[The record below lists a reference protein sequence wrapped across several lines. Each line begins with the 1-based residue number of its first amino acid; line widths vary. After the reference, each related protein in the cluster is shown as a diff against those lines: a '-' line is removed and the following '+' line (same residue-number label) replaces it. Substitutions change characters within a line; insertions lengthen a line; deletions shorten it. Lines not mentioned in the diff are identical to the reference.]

1 MKNIFCLGI
10 ALIIL
15 ISACSPTRPLLQQLP
30 TSLPTTSLMP
40 TQSPTPSETIVPS
53 HMATGQAEATA
64 YTSTQIAK
72 EQEAMTDCLGYSSRA
87 HSPDRYY
94 SLEKNWY
101 VAYCEYPDTHFNYTA
116 IIKADNST
124 RWEVPFY
131 ETWGSQ
137 QISDAWPDGIK
148 DGEMS
153 LFAWSPDEKYVFLNP
168 YFCCLDGPGMMF
180 VAGYGLFQLDLAT
193 GTIAQID
200 GGSAA
205 FALSPDTKKL
215 ARYDYD
221 AKQVI
226 IQNLETGNNV
236 TFKINP
242 QFEIVGIFN
251 WSPDGDKVVFSAAD
265 ENWFDEA
272 SGFTVYLIDL
282 NKRNI
287 RQLLYE
293 PPHYYVAIEWS
304 TNEEII
310 IAEATYPPQYKF
322 NITTDQLSLL
332 DLEAVTPSPSP

>member
-1 MKNIFCLGI
+1 MKNIFSMGA

-15 ISACSPTRPLLQQLP
+15 MSACSPATPSPQQLP
-30 TSLPTTSLMP
+30 VSLSTASLMP
-40 TQSPTPSETIVPS
+40 TQLPVPTETITPSHVS
-53 HMATGQAEATA
+53 TGQAEATA

-72 EQEAMTDCLGYSSRA
+72 EREAMADCLGHPSGA

-101 VAYCEYPDTHFNYTA
+101 IAYCEYPDTHFNYTA

-153 LFAWSPDEKYVFLNP
+153 LLAWSPDEKYVFLNP

-180 VAGYGLFQLDLAT
+180 VAGYGLFQINTAT
-193 GTIAQID
+193 GVITEID
-200 GGSAA
+200 NGATA
-205 FALSPDTKKL
+205 FALSSDTKKL
-215 ARYDYD
+215 VRYDYD
-221 AKQVI
+221 TKQVV

-236 TFKINP
+236 TFEVNQ
-242 QFEIVGIFN
+242 QFEIVGIFK

-265 ENWFDEA
+265 ENWFDEK
-272 SGFTVYLIDL
+272 SGFTLYLIDL
-282 NKRNI
+282 NKNAI
-287 RQLLYE
+287 KQLLYE
-293 PPHYYVAIEWS
+293 PPHYYVAVEWS

-310 IAEATYPPQYKF
+310 IAEVTYPPQYKF

-332 DLEAVTPSPSP
+332 DLKAVTPSPSP

>member
-1 MKNIFCLGI
+1 MKNIFILV
-10 ALIIL
+10 ALITL
-15 ISACSPTRPLLQQLP
+15 LAGCSPATQLP
-30 TSLPTTSLMP
+30 Q
-40 TQSPTPSETIVPS
+40 QSPTSTITPTFEPTETTIPYYVATR
-53 HMATGQAEATA
+53 MAGATA
-64 YTSTQIAK
+64 YAPTRIAK
-72 EQEAMTDCLGYSSRA
+72 ERNALTDCNGYPSRT
-87 HSPDRYY
+87 HPPDRYY
-94 SLEKNWY
+94 SSTANWY
-101 VAYCEYPDTHFNYTA
+101 AAYCEYPNTHFQYTA
-116 IIKADNST
+116 IIKAGSPSK
-124 RWEVPFY
+124 WEIPFY
-131 ETWGSQ
+131 ETWGSH
-137 QISDAWPDGIK
+137 QISDTRPQGIT
-148 DGEMS
+148 DGEMT
-153 LFAWSPDEKYVFLNP
+153 LLAWSPDDKYVFLKP
-168 YFCCLDGPGMMF
+168 FFCCLDGPGMMF

-293 PPHYYVAIEWS
+293 PPHYYVAVEWS